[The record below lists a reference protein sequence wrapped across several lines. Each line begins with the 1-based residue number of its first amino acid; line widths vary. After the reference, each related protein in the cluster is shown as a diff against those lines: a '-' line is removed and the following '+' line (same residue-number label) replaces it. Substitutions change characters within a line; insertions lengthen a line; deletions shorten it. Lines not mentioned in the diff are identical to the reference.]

1 MERPSRLP
9 LYIGVALLVSGW
21 VVVGVGWYQAGQQ
34 DLETGQ
40 LPYVI
45 SGGFGG
51 FGLILMGVIGILA
64 DVVRQA
70 ETSLRRSAEDLHHR
84 MQELAEMFVAERVD
98 DDLPPARS
106 VGKASSDGRHT
117 KARRAGRARRSSG

>member
-1 MERPSRLP
+1 MP
-9 LYIGVALLVSGW
+9 LYVGVALLVLGW
-21 VVVGVGWYQAGQQ
+21 VVVGIGWYQAGQQ

-40 LPYVI
+40 IPYVI

-70 ETSLRRSAEDLHHR
+70 ESKLRRSADHLHER
-84 MQELAEMFVAERVD
+84 MQELAEAFVEQRREAD
-98 DDLPPARS
+98 DDEGLPLARS
-106 VGKASSDGRHT
+106 SSGRT
-117 KARRAGRARRSSG
+117 ADARRVKSRPRGRSRRSAG